1 MPDRILGTDLLPTLL
16 KVQKALESEP
26 TLLRQMQV
34 IELLMVSFAL
44 RSGDSI
50 SAMTVVH
57 AMHKHALQM
66 VLQHQTPSG
75 DNPPSANGNMKKD
88 VT

>member
-1 MPDRILGTDLLPTLL
+1 
-16 KVQKALESEP
+16 
-26 TLLRQMQV
+26 
-34 IELLMVSFAL
+34 
-44 RSGDSI
+44 
-50 SAMTVVH
+50 
-57 AMHKHALQM
+57 M

>member
-1 MPDRILGTDLLPTLL
+1 MPDRLLGTDLLPTLL

-75 DNPPSANGNMKKD
+75 DNPPSANGTMKKD
-88 VT
+88 VN

>member
-1 MPDRILGTDLLPTLL
+1 MPDRILDVDLIPTLRKL
-16 KVQKALESEP
+16 QKTLDRETP
-26 TLLRQMQV
+26 TRQMQT

-44 RSGDSI
+44 RFGDPVK
-50 SAMTVVH
+50 AMTVVH

-75 DNPPSANGNMKKD
+75 DNPPSTNGNMKKD

>member
-1 MPDRILGTDLLPTLL
+1 MPDRLLGTDLLPTL
-16 KVQKALESEP
+16 
-26 TLLRQMQV
+26 
-34 IELLMVSFAL
+34 L

-75 DNPPSANGNMKKD
+75 DNPPSTNGNMKKD

>member
-1 MPDRILGTDLLPTLL
+1 MPDRLLGTDLLPTLL

-88 VT
+88 VA

>member
-1 MPDRILGTDLLPTLL
+1 MPDRLLGTDLLPTLL

-75 DNPPSANGNMKKD
+75 DNPPSKNGNMKKD